1 MLVAAGN
8 LFFEKPWNPRR
19 KKRKKYFLPKFVQIS
34 TSIEFQMTKQ
44 TLWWNCITIY
54 EVFEQLGPNVDL
66 GCFIYARLVELKKTC
81 P

>member
-8 LFFEKPWNPRR
+8 FFLKNHEILEE
-19 KKRKKYFLPKFVQIS
+19 KKRKKYFLSKFVQIS

-66 GCFIYARLVELKKTC
+66 GCFIYACLVELKKTC